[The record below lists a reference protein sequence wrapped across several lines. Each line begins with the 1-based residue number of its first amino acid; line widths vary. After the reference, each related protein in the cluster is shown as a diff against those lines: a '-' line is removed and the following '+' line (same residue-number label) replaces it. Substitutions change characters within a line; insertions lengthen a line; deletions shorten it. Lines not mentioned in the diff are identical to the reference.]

1 MLYQTTTQPLL
12 CFYLLLLGFASGLV
26 FDVSNYI
33 VFLCKNNR
41 VTKIVFDFLATI
53 TVCAVLFGFVFLFD
67 YGQMRVYHLLI
78 FFTFLILQRIT
89 LGKLIAKFIQVC
101 YNNLTK
107 FFKFVGDKLCK
118 RKNKTNN

>member
-12 CFYLLLLGFASGLV
+12 CLYLLLLGFASGLV
-26 FDVSNYI
+26 FDVSNYV

-53 TVCAVLFGFVFLFD
+53 IVCAVLFGFVFLFD
-67 YGQMRVYHLLI
+67 YGQMRVYHFLI

-101 YNNLTK
+101 YNYLTK

-118 RKNKTNN
+118 KKNKTNN